1 MIIHKAYITR
11 KFKLVDK
18 TTLTLVILNTQII
31 YVFRIKRLRWLN
43 THVCYEYIKVTNHIS
58 HTHTHTH
65 THTHIYIYIYHNL
78 QYIMVR

>member
-43 THVCYEYIKVTNHIS
+43 THVCYECIKVTNHIS
-58 HTHTHTH
+58 LSHTHTH
-65 THTHIYIYIYHNL
+65 THTHIYI
-78 QYIMVR
+78 

>member
-1 MIIHKAYITR
+1 MVIHKAYITR

-43 THVCYEYIKVTNHIS
+43 THVFFELINLKNHISLS

-65 THTHIYIYIYHNL
+65 THTL
-78 QYIMVR
+78 QIEKQ